1 MTVHATLPV
10 KESAPETA
18 KELLGA
24 MLEKGVVDALLV
36 PWQLPAR
43 DNVASLLI
51 SDSGKLEGAIPDST
65 T

>member
-1 MTVHATLPV
+1 MTVHAILPV

-18 KELLGA
+18 KELLEA

-43 DNVASLLI
+43 DNVASLL
-51 SDSGKLEGAIPDST
+51 ST
-65 T
+65 CPLITLFCGTG